1 MENIVV
7 GSSTFTP
14 YSEPTGSR
22 DPAIW
27 RSEDTAVPAMFRSTM
42 MHTAQLNATKT
53 NVNETLVVEVPI
65 VTTDAATGQF
75 VSKNKYIASAKF
87 TALQNVVGDDYA
99 VLALDGLIELLTAR
113 RSAILAGKTK

>member
-1 MENIVV
+1 MENIDV
-7 GSSTFTP
+7 GSTTFTP

-27 RSEDTAVPAMFRSTM
+27 RYEDTAIPAMFRPTM

-65 VTTDAATGQF
+65 VTTDAVTGQL

-87 TALQNVVGDDYA
+87 TALQNVVGDTHA
-99 VLALDGLIELLTAR
+99 VLAIDGLIGLLTAR
-113 RSAILAGKTK
+113 RTAILAGKTK

>member
-1 MENIVV
+1 MENIIV
-7 GSSTFTP
+7 GDSTFTP

-27 RSEDTAVPAMFRSTM
+27 RYEDTAVPAMYRPTM
-42 MHTAQLNATKT
+42 THTAQLNATKT

-65 VTTDAATGQF
+65 VTTDTITGQF

-87 TALQNVVGDDYA
+87 TALQNVVDDTHA
-99 VLALDGLIELLTAR
+99 VLAIDGLIGLLTAR
-113 RSAILAGKTK
+113 RTAILAGKTK